1 MMKDK
6 ERIKEILGE
15 ISKNKNETTINRG
28 DKILVAAMTY
38 DMVAMTLKILAHLK
52 RATADYKIPNR
63 MDDET
68 AETIINTMA
77 NLQSMLCQLLDIEL
91 DEMKVGVRL
100 ANVNRD
106 DLPDD
111 VLKAILEDAGMNS
124 ELFMDNIAKS

>member
-52 RATADYKIPNR
+52 RATAHYKIPNG

>member
-1 MMKDK
+1 M
-6 ERIKEILGE
+6 
-15 ISKNKNETTINRG
+15 
-28 DKILVAAMTY
+28 
-38 DMVAMTLKILAHLK
+38 
-52 RATADYKIPNR
+52 ADYKIPNG

-124 ELFMDNIAKS
+124 ELYMDNIAKS